1 MNTKNN
7 VLVDVSPFLLFEASA
22 DSETREE
29 GGHVGYDDK
38 GHGNDAESTSQVTG
52 GLADFDSVEMEEE
65 EEKEEELVTGE
76 KEEEHEEEEVN
87 SHVRW
92 PEKRE
97 NESGSVDASSTR
109 NDESLVVKLEINED
123 GGADVH
129 FKAFQMSDMYVRE
142 GWFEMETGPE
152 DDPKLSKMKKE
163 VVVGVR
169 ILKKSTRISSS
180 SSSRSWIIRKKAS
193 DLYFDVASDVPALAE
208 CVRLQS
214 HVPEGYE
221 LLIDYMANIY

>member
-1 MNTKNN
+1 MIIYKKEWIHMLPQLITFCVLCLLSLVEEKRKTQIMNTKNN

-109 NDESLVVKLEINED
+109 NDERL
-123 GGADVH
+123 
-129 FKAFQMSDMYVRE
+129 MR
-142 GWFEMETGPE
+142 
-152 DDPKLSKMKKE
+152 
-163 VVVGVR
+163 
-169 ILKKSTRISSS
+169 
-180 SSSRSWIIRKKAS
+180 RKIEKDRMFWEACLAS
-193 DLYFDVASDVPALAE
+193 
-208 CVRLQS
+208 
-214 HVPEGYE
+214 
-221 LLIDYMANIY
+221 